1 MAFNIERLT
10 IKDTFTNWRDK
21 INGFIDI
28 AVLAPMADENGVMYI
43 DVPHCNAREVVF
55 NVPVRMNEEST
66 AASLECTTSFKSPK
80 TVTTIQETADAGF
93 KLTGKDNYIPWIS
106 GYTQNGIISIYTS
119 SFDDSLHFAGLNLN
133 GELVNTFSWDPVTN
147 IVTATVSRAERAD
160 VADTAT
166 TFQVADLTNT
176 TIPGAYPIFFG
187 PVEGTAGSGAMDNSL
202 TYQPRTGT
210 LIAKNFQG
218 NVVGN
223 SATATKAEKLMNPR
237 KLQLGQDATGYAIF
251 DGTADVTIPCKLNAT
266 GVIAGFYGP
275 SSNVNVPRTNRRFIV
290 PAFRVDE
297 KGRVTEAFTRTV
309 EFPFPEVDVDTEFNA
324 SSPNPVANS
333 LVAPRILNIESILE
347 RTPGMETATPS
358 SNGLMSAADK
368 TKLNGLSQ
376 FPRINSVGVQ
386 IFNGTTSTV
395 ASAVTKALST
405 TKYTQLTINAK
416 NGLNS
421 TVSVTDQQ
429 NSSLVTIDLSVELG
443 ELAGSGIIS
452 SNGKLTVPNYTGAT
466 SSAAGT
472 AGLVPS
478 ATAAQRG
485 LFLNGAGQWANPVGT
500 TYNPATSS
508 TNGLMSAADK
518 AKLDGIAA
526 QADNVTFTRSLSSG
540 TKIGTITINGTATDI
555 YGEKNTDTT
564 YSNFTAATASA
575 AGKSGLVPAP
585 AKGAQAKFLRG
596 DATWQAVYNASEID
610 TKINAINTTLNAKAN
625 LASPSLT
632 GTPKAPTAAA
642 GTNSTQIATTAFVNT
657 KCGNYLP
664 LTGGTLTGNILVKKS
679 SPLMRSQD
687 TRGVK
692 GTAPSSNLWNQPYF
706 ILDNNGVAYG
716 GIEHGFKT
724 TRENRINMIVY
735 PGTTNNTSTNAQIGV
750 GYDGDGNWFT
760 YAPTPAADDNSTKIA
775 TTAWVRRSSS
785 MAPSTTTNGRSK
797 NTTYTAG
804 TNGWIRCWGGSGLNI
819 GGRDYN
825 NAFWSYTSHQN
836 KTLIYPVAKGQQ
848 YYMYEGGGMQWIP
861 AS

>member
-28 AVLAPMADENGVMYI
+28 AVLAPMADENGIMYI

-106 GYTQNGIISIYTS
+106 GQTQNGIITIYTS
-119 SFDDSLHFAGLNLN
+119 SFDDSLHFAGLNMD
-133 GELVNTFSWDPVTN
+133 GELVNTFSWNPVTN
-147 IVTATVSRAERAD
+147 LVSATVSRANNANI
-160 VADTAT
+160 ADTST
-166 TFQVADLTNT
+166 TFQVADLTGT

-187 PVEGTAGSGAMDNSL
+187 PVEGTAGSGSMDNSL

-210 LIAKNFQG
+210 LSAKNFQG
-218 NVVGN
+218 NLIGN
-223 SATATKAEKLMNPR
+223 SASATKAEKLANAR
-237 KLQLGQDATGYAIF
+237 KLQLGQDATGYAVF

-266 GVIAGFYGP
+266 GVIAGLYGP
-275 SSNVNVPRTNRRFIV
+275 ASNVNVPRTNRRFVV
-290 PAFRVDE
+290 PSFRVDE
-297 KGRVTEAFTRTV
+297 KGRITEAYTRTV
-309 EFPFPEVDVDTEFNA
+309 EFPFPEVDIDTEINPNSQNA
-324 SSPNPVANS
+324 VSNS
-333 LVAPRILNIESILE
+333 AVAPRILNIESILE

-376 FPRINSVGVQ
+376 LPRINSVGVQ

-395 ASAVTKALST
+395 KSTVTKPLST
-405 TKYTQLTINAK
+405 SKLSQLTINAK
-416 NGLNS
+416 NGLNG

-429 NSSLVTIDLSVELG
+429 NNSLVAIDLSVELG
-443 ELAGSGIIS
+443 ELAGSGLSS

-500 TYNPATSS
+500 TYSPATSS
-508 TNGLMSAADK
+508 ANGLMSAADK

-526 QADNVTFTRSLSSG
+526 QADNVTFTRSLTSG

-555 YGEKNTDTT
+555 YGEKNTDTK

-575 AGKSGLVPAP
+575 AGKAGLVPAP
-585 AKGAQAKFLRG
+585 AKGAQAKYLRG
-596 DATWQAVYNASEID
+596 DATWQAVYDSSQID
-610 TKINAINTTLNAKAN
+610 TKLNVKAN
-625 LASPSLT
+625 IASPALT
-632 GTPKAPTAAA
+632 GTPTAPTAAA
-642 GTNSTQIATTAFVNT
+642 GANSTQIATTAWVRNATGNT
-657 KCGNYLP
+657 SLNAATASRLGTATVGGAAKPIYLNGGTATACSSTVGSTTKP
-664 LTGGTLTGNILVKKS
+664 VYMNAGTITASNANVGSATTPMYLKGGVMTACTGGSKWVLAYTFDKPGGHTTITINGCIAGVPILIAHVPSFAGGMDGNGAWTGLKVISGAAFGSGQFYWIGS
-679 SPLMRSQD
+679 SLQASNWDD
-687 TRGVK
+687 TRGGGWSMLLVPNAATVK
-692 GTAPSSNLWNQPYF
+692 METWENSGDDDK
-706 ILDNNGVAYG
+706 IL
-716 GIEHGFKT
+716 
-724 TRENRINMIVY
+724 VY
-735 PGTTNNTSTNAQIGV
+735 
-750 GYDGDGNWFT
+750 
-760 YAPTPAADDNSTKIA
+760 K
-775 TTAWVRRSSS
+775 
-785 MAPSTTTNGRSK
+785 MA
-797 NTTYTAG
+797 
-804 TNGWIRCWGGSGLNI
+804 
-819 GGRDYN
+819 
-825 NAFWSYTSHQN
+825 
-836 KTLIYPVAKGQQ
+836 
-848 YYMYEGGGMQWIP
+848 
-861 AS
+861 

>member
-93 KLTGKDNYIPWIS
+93 KLTGKEDYIPWIS
-106 GYTQNGIISIYTS
+106 GQTQNGIITIYTS
-119 SFDDSLHFAGLNLN
+119 SFDDSLHFAGLNMD
-133 GELVNTFSWDPVTN
+133 GELVNTFSWNPVTN
-147 IVTATVSRAERAD
+147 LVSATVSRANNANI
-160 VADTAT
+160 ADTST
-166 TFQVADLTNT
+166 TFQVADLTGT

-187 PVEGTAGSGAMDNSL
+187 PVEGTAGSGSMDNSL

-210 LIAKNFQG
+210 LSAKNFQG
-218 NVVGN
+218 NLIGN
-223 SATATKAEKLMNPR
+223 SASATKAEKLANAR
-237 KLQLGQDATGYAIF
+237 KLQLGQDATGYAVF

-266 GVIAGFYGP
+266 GVIAGLYGP
-275 SSNVNVPRTNRRFIV
+275 ASNVNVPRTNRRFVV
-290 PAFRVDE
+290 PSFRVDE
-297 KGRVTEAFTRTV
+297 KGRITEAYTRTV
-309 EFPFPEVDVDTEFNA
+309 EFPFPEVDIDTEINPNSQNA
-324 SSPNPVANS
+324 VSNS
-333 LVAPRILNIESILE
+333 AVAPRILNIESILE

-376 FPRINSVGVQ
+376 LPRINSVGVQ

-395 ASAVTKALST
+395 KSTVTKPLST
-405 TKYTQLTINAK
+405 SKLSQLTINAK
-416 NGLNS
+416 NGLNG

-429 NSSLVTIDLSVELG
+429 NNSLVAIDLSVELG
-443 ELAGSGIIS
+443 ELAGSGLSS

-500 TYNPATSS
+500 TYSPATSS
-508 TNGLMSAADK
+508 ANGLMSAADK

-526 QADNVTFTRSLSSG
+526 QADNVTFTRSLTSG

-555 YGEKNTDTT
+555 YGEKNTDTK

-575 AGKSGLVPAP
+575 AGNAGLVPAP
-585 AKGAQAKFLRG
+585 AKGAQAKFLRA
-596 DATWQAVYNASEID
+596 DATWQTPPVQTYSPA
-610 TKINAINTTLNAKAN
+610 TTSAN
-625 LASPSLT
+625 GLM
-632 GTPKAPTAAA
+632 TAAMVTKLNSIDSGANSVPIGTISYFA
-642 GTNSTQIATTAFVNT
+642 G
-657 KCGNYLP
+657 K
-664 LTGGTLTGNILVKKS
+664 
-679 SPLMRSQD
+679 
-687 TRGVK
+687 
-692 GTAPSSNLWNQPYF
+692 TAPSKYLVCNGQAVSRTTYSALFGVIGTTYGAGNGSSTFNVPNLIGRFPEGN
-706 ILDNNGVAYG
+706 A
-716 GIEHGFKT
+716 T
-724 TRENRINMIVY
+724 
-735 PGTTNNTSTNAQIGV
+735 PGTVKAAGLPNISG
-750 GYDGDGNWFT
+750 GHLRLLDPGDIETVSGGPFRVSVFT
-760 YAPTPAADDNSTKIA
+760 KTPFYA
-775 TTAWVRRSSS
+775 
-785 MAPSTTTNGRSK
+785 
-797 NTTYTAG
+797 
-804 TNGWIRCWGGSGLNI
+804 GS
-819 GGRDYN
+819 DN
-825 NAFWSYTSHQN
+825 NAFDCDIDFNASWANSIYGNSNTVQPPAL
-836 KTLIYPVAKGQQ
+836 TLLPIIKAL
-848 YYMYEGGGMQWIP
+848 
-861 AS
+861 